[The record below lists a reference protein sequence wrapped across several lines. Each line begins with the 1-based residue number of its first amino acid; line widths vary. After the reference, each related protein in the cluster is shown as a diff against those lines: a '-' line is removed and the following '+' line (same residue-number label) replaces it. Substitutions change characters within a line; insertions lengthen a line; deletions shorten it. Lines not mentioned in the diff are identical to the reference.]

1 MTDNNNSNS
10 SPQAR
15 VQDVLLLPPLPAIAC
30 RLLKLVAREDCHIEE
45 LATLIEQDPGLTAR
59 IIGIANS
66 AYFARRSEICSV
78 ADAIVRVLGLN
89 LVRGIAIG
97 IALSKPFDASA
108 CKSFQLDRYWYRA
121 VQTANLAARLG
132 TLSSLEQPLR
142 DCLSLCGL
150 LHNLGQLA
158 LVHVFPDRMARV
170 FDAWARQPGEG
181 LLALES
187 KHLAMTEIDA
197 GAILARR
204 WQLPPSVTDVVAFR
218 REPRRAGTTAPVVQ
232 LIAYCAEIASAWYQD
247 PTAAAA
253 PMAEAGAALADADA
267 ERFVQALE
275 QIRAQ
280 DPETRAMAQSLARSA

>member
-1 MTDNNNSNS
+1 MTDNNNSNAT
-10 SPQAR
+10 PQAR
-15 VQDVLLLPPLPAIAC
+15 VQDLLLLPPLPAIAC
-30 RLLKLVAREDCHIEE
+30 RLLDLVAREDCRIEE
-45 LATLIEQDPGLTAR
+45 LASLIEQDPGLTAR

-108 CKSFQLDRYWYRA
+108 CAGFQLDRYWYRA

-132 TLSSLEQPLR
+132 AVGNLKRSAR
-142 DCLSLCGL
+142 DCLFLCGL

-158 LVHVFPDRMARV
+158 LVHIFPDRMARV
-170 FDAWARQPGEG
+170 FENWAQQPEQG

-187 KHLAMTEIDA
+187 RLLATTEIET
-197 GAILARR
+197 GTILARR
-204 WQLPPSVTDVVAFR
+204 WQLPATVTDVVAFR
-218 REPRRAGTTAPVVQ
+218 REPWRAGGTAPVVQ
-232 LIAYCAEIASAWYQD
+232 LVAYCTEIAAAWFQD
-247 PTAAAA
+247 VTAAAP
-253 PMAEAGAALADADA
+253 PMAEAGAAFLDADND
-267 ERFVQALE
+267 RFRRALE

-280 DPETRAMAQSLARSA
+280 DPETRAMAHSLGGSI